1 MADNN
6 KAITFTNSFLGE
18 PNEKQLTGGFEF
30 IVAPGNNVTIPNN
43 WVGVALCLPRMNAA
57 LSVNDDIDK
66 MSFSVEYPNVLLLVR
81 YLYTNPLGGVMYIY
95 KKLILNASKLS

>member
-6 KAITFTNSFLGE
+6 KAITFANSFLGQ

-30 IVAPGNNVTIPNN
+30 IVAPGNTVTIPNN
-43 WVGVALCLPRMNAA
+43 WTGVALCLPRTNNA

-66 MSFSVEYPNVLLLVR
+66 TSFVVESPNVLLLIR
-81 YLYTNPLGGVMYIY
+81 YVYNNSLGAIYIY
-95 KKLILNASKLS
+95 KKLILTAKSS